1 MRALLGGSLSPGGY
15 AALLANLRGVYETM
29 ELGLET
35 HQDHPAIRPIF
46 HPALHRCEALNEDL
60 AALAGAGWASDR
72 PLTAPALEY
81 ADRIRQATAFA
92 PWRLV
97 AHAYTRYL
105 GDLSGGQIIARIVT
119 EHLGPH
125 GATTAFYRFP
135 GIPDAACFKEEYRA
149 ALDALP
155 LDAAETDEVV
165 AESLTAFDLN
175 ARLFEALE

>member
-1 MRALLGGSLSPGGY
+1 MRALLGGSLSPTVY
-15 AALLANLRGVYETM
+15 AALLANLRPVYGAM
-29 ELGLET
+29 EVGLEA
-35 HQDHPAIRPIF
+35 HQDHPAIHPIF
-46 HPALHRCEALNEDL
+46 HPALHRSEALDGDL
-60 AALAGAGWASDR
+60 AALAGAGWPGDR
-72 PLTAPALEY
+72 PLTDPALEY
-81 ADRIRQATAFA
+81 ADRIRQAADFA

-105 GDLSGGQIIARIVT
+105 GDLSGGQIIAQIVT

-135 GIPDAACFKEEYRA
+135 GIPDTARFKEEYRA

-165 AESLTAFDLN
+165 AESLAAFDLN
-175 ARLFEALE
+175 ARLFEALG